1 MKYVIHKFVLT
12 ERVTTINLEAD
23 AVVLYADRD
32 SRLESPAIWVRRR
45 IFTGPSRDAKP
56 GVPRTFRWVGTGEFF
71 EAHESATMFGPVR
84 LGGEFIFHVF
94 EVES

>member
-12 ERVTTINLEAD
+12 EQVTTIPLEAD
-23 AVVLYADRD
+23 AAVLYADRD
-32 SRLESPAIWVRRR
+32 SRLQSPTIWVRRAHR
-45 IFTGPSRDAKP
+45 AAAAGNA
-56 GVPRTFRWVGTGEFF
+56 RTFQWVATGEPFDAP
-71 EAHESATMFGPVR
+71 EGATMFGPVR